1 MPWMN
6 GGGETIEIAVWPQ
19 GAGLASFDW
28 RVSMARVTQPGPFS
42 SFTGVDRTLAIL
54 DGAGLTL
61 AVAGRHPVELT
72 AASPGYTF
80 PADLPVTA
88 TLADGP
94 VLALNA
100 MTRRDRVR
108 HALDRLSVT
117 APRALQ
123 IDADWALLLCRT
135 GAIEADVA
143 GRTMSVAAEDALLL
157 EPCPPE
163 PWTLRPA
170 PAATLFVIRLRSAAR
185 RASTDR
191 NR

>member
-100 MTRRDRVR
+100 MTRRDKVR

-117 APRALQ
+117 APRALR
-123 IDADWALLLCRT
+123 IDADWAPPVQDWRDRGRCR
-135 GAIEADVA
+135 GAHDV
-143 GRTMSVAAEDALLL
+143 GRRRGRPVARAL
-157 EPCPPE
+157 
-163 PWTLRPA
+163 PA
-170 PAATLFVIRLRSAAR
+170 RALDTAPGAR
-185 RASTDR
+185 RDPLRDPPALGR
-191 NR
+191 PHRP